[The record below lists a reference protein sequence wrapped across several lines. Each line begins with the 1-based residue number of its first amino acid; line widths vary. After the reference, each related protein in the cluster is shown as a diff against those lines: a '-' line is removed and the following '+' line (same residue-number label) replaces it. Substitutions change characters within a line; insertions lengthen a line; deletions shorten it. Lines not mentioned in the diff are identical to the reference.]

1 MIVATV
7 GTTGAGLIDPLPRLA
22 DVAELA
28 GVWLH
33 VDAAWGG
40 SALLSPIKGY
50 LTGIERADS
59 VTWDAHKW
67 LSVPMGAG
75 MFFCRQP
82 DAVKRA
88 VAVTTSYMPPE
99 IGEAT
104 LDPYASTVQ
113 WSRRAIGLKVFLA
126 LAELGA
132 AGYAELI
139 EHQAAMGQ
147 QLRDQLM
154 GAGWR
159 VVNDTPLPVLCF
171 THPELEAG
179 GKTVEEVLTAIYW
192 RNRVWLS
199 AVQLGERQLLRACV
213 TSYHTNAADVAC
225 LVDELQIALSP
236 ALGTKGT
243 RWKKQRYF

>member
-1 MIVATV
+1 MISGGGGAWSRRVEPTTCYLPQRRVA
-7 GTTGAGLIDPLPRLA
+7 PLVRQGCAPGGPRYRRAALT
-22 DVAELA
+22 E
-28 GVWLH
+28 GRTLH
-33 VDAAWGG
+33 PAA
-40 SALLSPIKGY
+40 L
-50 LTGIERADS
+50 E
-59 VTWDAHKW
+59 
-67 LSVPMGAG
+67 
-75 MFFCRQP
+75 
-82 DAVKRA
+82 
-88 VAVTTSYMPPE
+88 
-99 IGEAT
+99 
-104 LDPYASTVQ
+104 PYASTVQ

-147 QLRDQLM
+147 HLRDQLM

-159 VVNDTPLPVLCF
+159 VVNDTSLPVLCF

-179 GKTVEEVLTAIYW
+179 GKTVEEVLTAIYR

-225 LVDELQIALSP
+225 LVDELQIAFSL
-236 ALGTKGT
+236 A
-243 RWKKQRYF
+243 